1 MEKEETRASGREGE
15 ARDEEMANFERVKRE
30 IWDKRNYV
38 RKRGKA
44 GGGGK

>member
-44 GGGGK
+44 GSGGK